1 MIIAQKTYKHKVLL
15 LMKVGLAVFMVV
27 IFLAQNA
34 QNGLYSAQNFA
45 YKKLND
51 NEVKY
56 FLNSL
61 NALPEAESGVLG
73 QTSDQSNLQGLDL
86 ESLSQHIANHIKTAD
101 EPLLLQ
107 EASVVSVSSPAFSTH
122 QDAINVLMY
131 SIILGI
137 IALLFLERQ
146 KLIFSLN
153 QSFRI
158 KQILN
163 RISPRSPNYL

>member
-1 MIIAQKTYKHKVLL
+1 
-15 LMKVGLAVFMVV
+15 MKVGLAVFMVV

-51 NEVKY
+51 GEVKH

-61 NALPEAESGVLG
+61 NALPEARS
-73 QTSDQSNLQGLDL
+73 TSLNQITDIRGIDL
-86 ESLSQHIANHIKTAD
+86 EALSTQIANHIKTAV

-107 EASVVSVSSPAFSTH
+107 EASIVGTPSPTFSNH
-122 QDAINVLMY
+122 QDISNILMY

-137 IALLFLERQ
+137 ITLLFLEKQ
-146 KLIFSLN
+146 KLIFSTN
-153 QSFRI
+153 QSLRL